1 MKKTKYSSLIYIL
14 AVLILPCIITYFL
27 YDKWFPF
34 QLTGKQ
40 FLVFFIMY
48 MVLGYGIVF
57 FDKMIQYH
65 RLDWKINVASAL
77 IGLTMILS
85 ISRISQG
92 LYHHRPVSYLVLL
105 TVVHLVI
112 LIMLNKKKNHPKK

>member
-1 MKKTKYSSLIYIL
+1 
-14 AVLILPCIITYFL
+14 
-27 YDKWFPF
+27 
-34 QLTGKQ
+34 
-40 FLVFFIMY
+40 